1 MKLLSKILLFGI
13 ACFIWHS
20 CAEDVVETDPQLIPY
35 FDLFAQEAASR
46 GFTVDYEAE
55 RIEGLI
61 EDISQ
66 GNVLGQC
73 FRNEKKPKKV
83 VIDRTYWEGAT
94 EDEREFLIFHELG
107 HCFLDREHDD
117 RRDRDGFC
125 LSIMHSTPQVCTF
138 DLTVT
143 DWDAYLDEL
152 FN

>member
-1 MKLLSKILLFGI
+1 MKLFSKILLLL
-13 ACFIWHS
+13 FISLIWYS
-20 CAEDVVETDPQLIPY
+20 CAEDLVETDPELLPY
-35 FDLFAQEAASR
+35 FDLFATEAAER

-73 FRNEKKPKKV
+73 FRNEKKPRKV
-83 VIDRTYWEGAT
+83 VIDRVYWNNASEQ
-94 EDEREFLIFHELG
+94 EREFLIFHELG

-117 RRDRDGFC
+117 RRDRDGIC

-138 DLTVT
+138 DLNVT
-143 DWDAYLDEL
+143 DWEAYLDEL
-152 FN
+152 FQ